1 MPMQYESTTFGAKV
15 EILNRDGFE
24 GVPVTLDFAAVITTE
39 NGRKV
44 VKAGTPIGA
53 NGVADNTET
62 VKGILLWDVY
72 EDRPIGTILKKAYIN
87 TARAKNHSGVTISAE
102 TKAALPMVVFE

>member
-24 GVPVTLDFAAVITTE
+24 GVPVTLDFSAVVTTE

-53 NGVADNTET
+53 NGVSDNTEAA
-62 VKGILLWDVY
+62 KGILLWDVY

-87 TARAKNHSGVTISAE
+87 TARAQAHSGVTISTE

>member
-24 GVPVTLDFAAVITTE
+24 GVPVTLDFSAVITTE
-39 NGRKV
+39 YGRKV

-62 VKGILLWDVY
+62 VKGILLWDVH

-87 TARAKNHSGVTISAE
+87 TARAQAHSGVTISAE
-102 TKAALPMVVFE
+102 AKAALPMAIFE